1 MSQQNLVRIQRMS
14 RLFRWLFTI
23 LLFAC
28 PILTIVFWV
37 NFNDLPGGFR
47 DELLI
52 PPQEAISDLQIA
64 LAALVNMLPV
74 GAGMYVIFTFRR
86 LFSFYEKG
94 VIFTRQNVTC
104 YRHIGYGTLI
114 YAFTDLIYN
123 SVLSV
128 VLTFHRPE
136 GERHLQI
143 TIGTMDLTTLTA
155 GIMVLLV
162 SWVMNEA
169 AQMEE
174 ERLYTV

>member
-1 MSQQNLVRIQRMS
+1 MSQHNLIRIQRMS
-14 RLFRWLFTI
+14 RLFRWFFTFLFI
-23 LLFAC
+23 IS

-37 NFNDLPGGFR
+37 NFNTLPDGFR

-52 PPQEAISDLQIA
+52 PPHETISNLQIL
-64 LAALVNMLPV
+64 LAVLTNMLPV
-74 GAGMYVIFTFRR
+74 GTAMYVIFTFRR
-86 LFSFYEKG
+86 LFTLYEKG

-114 YAFTDLIYN
+114 YALTDLVYN
-123 SVLSV
+123 TALSV
-128 VLTFHRPE
+128 ILTFHRPE
-136 GERHLQI
+136 GERQLQI
-143 TIGTMDLTTLTA
+143 TIGTVDLTTLSVA
-155 GIMVLLV
+155 IMVLLI